1 MKISELRD
9 KSDNELDRLLAELRN
24 KVRDLR
30 FRVAGR
36 QLTDVRDIREAKRTI
51 ARILTL
57 KKSKTPQY

>member
-9 KSDNELDRLLAELRN
+9 KSENELDRMLSELRN

-30 FRVAGR
+30 FRVASR

-57 KKSKTPQY
+57 KKSKTSQS